1 MDIKSPADIENSGT
15 CNDDGGDD
23 DDDGLLSSL
32 SSSSSSFEGDDDDDD
47 GGGDDNIVMGL
58 TSGMVTV
65 RTGSSFDRTLHDSN
79 THGDMDNPLV
89 R

>member
-15 CNDDGGDD
+15 CNDGGGDDD

-32 SSSSSSFEGDDDDDD
+32 SSSSSSFEGGDDDDR
-47 GGGDDNIVMGL
+47 GGDDNIVMGL

-65 RTGSSFDRTLHDSN
+65 RTGSSLDRTLHDSN